1 MLDQREIDQM
11 LTAAREAMGHAYS
24 PYSGIRVGAAL
35 MDSDGGIHTGCNVEN
50 SSYSLTICAE
60 RNAVFKAVSQGARG
74 FRGMVVVS
82 DTEQVQ
88 SPCGACRQVLWE
100 FNPGLQIVFV
110 SGGKTRSYLLNE
122 LLPQAFSLI
131 EEEDLVDG

>member
-1 MLDQREIDQM
+1 MLDQREIDQ
-11 LTAAREAMGHAYS
+11 LLEAASETMNNAYS

-60 RNAVFKAVSQGARG
+60 RNAVFKAVAEGARG
-74 FRGMVVVS
+74 FKGMVVVS
-82 DTEQVQ
+82 DTERVQ

-100 FNPGLQIVFV
+100 FDPGLQIVFV
-110 SGGKTRSYLLNE
+110 SGGRTRGYLLSE
-122 LLPQAFSLI
+122 LLPQAFSLN
-131 EEEDLVDG
+131 EEEDSADG